1 MASPVSHFQVPG
13 KIEILNAHSEGKISK
28 WHWCKIHICK
38 LHMLFRY
45 WQWVWQMKKVTNIL
59 TPSLPK
65 HDTSWLWIGVFIVL
79 LYFKDWSIANVLDWL
94 HSLISTSEVSAN
106 CNSYFFKKLEAASNL
121 NSIFQITGIQ
131 VSILT
136 YSQFFQAEIL
146 LFHQILS
153 LAEGFTNIG
162 LFWLLC
168 KTFCS
173 INIRNKY

>member
-1 MASPVSHFQVPG
+1 MASPVSHFQVLG
-13 KIEILNAHSEGKISK
+13 KVEILNAHSEGKISK

-79 LYFKDWSIANVLDWL
+79 LYFKDWSIANVLDRL

-106 CNSYFFKKLEAASNL
+106 CNSYFFKKNKIGSGFKFEQHRSDYWNSSKHFDLQPVLPSWNIAFPSN
-121 NSIFQITGIQ
+121 IITSWRI
-131 VSILT
+131 
-136 YSQFFQAEIL
+136 YE
-146 LFHQILS
+146 
-153 LAEGFTNIG
+153 
-162 LFWLLC
+162 
-168 KTFCS
+168 
-173 INIRNKY
+173 